1 MVANGPANGR
11 QETNASTAQL
21 DNDADRISVVL
32 MAGACGIADAVGF
45 VHTGVFAANMTGN
58 TVLAGLSLAN
68 QEWAIALGRIVTL
81 ATFFGG
87 AMVGRVLQRVRPG
100 QLWLPLFV
108 EAVLITA
115 SALVDPGQTLFIWL
129 LAGAMGIQATAIT
142 RVHGMAISTV
152 VVTSTMAR
160 LAETTVDALARDR
173 RPEDRASGAATAAA
187 LMWMSYAG
195 GAIAAVLLMKVT
207 SLSILVS
214 AGVVLLVSVRWK
226 TMGAGPAGS

>member
-1 MVANGPANGR
+1 
-11 QETNASTAQL
+11 
-21 DNDADRISVVL
+21 
-32 MAGACGIADAVGF
+32 
-45 VHTGVFAANMTGN
+45 
-58 TVLAGLSLAN
+58 
-68 QEWAIALGRIVTL
+68 
-81 ATFFGG
+81 
-87 AMVGRVLQRVRPG
+87 MVGRVLQRVRPG

-160 LAETTVDALARDR
+160 LAETTLDVLARDR
-173 RPEDRASGAATAAA
+173 RPEDRASGATTAAA

>member
-11 QETNASTAQL
+11 QKTNASLQPA
-21 DNDADRISVVL
+21 NDADRISVAL
-32 MAGACGIADAVGF
+32 MAAACGIADAVGF

-68 QEWAIALGRIVTL
+68 QDWAIALARIVTL

-108 EAVLITA
+108 ETVLITA

-142 RVHGMAISTV
+142 KIHGMAISTV

-160 LAETTVDALARDR
+160 LAETTVDALAGDP
-173 RPEDRASGAATAAA
+173 RPEYRASGASTGAA

-214 AGVVLLVSVRWK
+214 AGVVLLVSVRCK
-226 TMGAGPAGS
+226 TASARPVGG

>member
-1 MVANGPANGR
+1 MVPNPNRKQMA
-11 QETNASTAQL
+11 TASAARL

-32 MAGACGIADAVGF
+32 MAAACGIADAVGF

-68 QEWAIALGRIVTL
+68 QEWATALGQVVTL
-81 ATFFGG
+81 ATFFAG
-87 AMVGRVLQRVRPG
+87 AMIGRMLQRVRPG
-100 QLWLPLFV
+100 RLWLPLFV
-108 EAVLITA
+108 EAVLIA
-115 SALVDPGQTLFIWL
+115 SAALVGPEQAAFIWL

-160 LAETTVDALARDR
+160 LAEAAVDALAGDSRSSDLATG
-173 RPEDRASGAATAAA
+173 ASTGAA
-187 LMWMSYAG
+187 LMWLSYAG
-195 GAIAAVLLMKVT
+195 GAIAGVLLMKLT

-214 AGVVLLVSVRWK
+214 AAVVLLVSVRFK
-226 TMGAGPAGS
+226 TVSPTPAGG